1 MEERIMLEKIWA
13 EQRERKRIEGEKKER
28 RDKEEADFKQLLQ
41 NSKQWKEAET
51 MRNYIND
58 VEAKAGNK
66 ITKELKSW
74 LTWARKKAD

>member
-1 MEERIMLEKIWA
+1 MLEKIWA